1 MNIKII
7 QTVLDV
13 FDYYGET
20 IRLDI
25 ERFENALNDE
35 APDLM
40 NECYLVVQ
48 GIKSGIFELMIF
60 DEELHR
66 DRYVDYLK
74 LVQGMTEEEALFVTV
89 VLETCVHQYGYY
101 FEIANIDELLE
112 RAYQKDRFY
121 EIYILARAYFKGF
134 GVKQDYEKA
143 FQMMSYLYG
152 HGDHRGSY
160 YLGYMYENGYGI
172 EKDIE
177 KAIMYYSSH
186 DDELCSYRM
195 GMLYMLGQYV
205 EQDDAL
211 ALDYLS
217 KSHEP
222 NAYLYLGIL
231 LERKRDY
238 SGAFQAYIKGAHL
251 YQKECLYKVG
261 YYLYK
266 GIGTDL
272 NQKEAYHY
280 FMYAYYCLHGD
291 SAYQLSMMYFDGIV
305 VEKDV
310 KKAISFLRQAA
321 QLYSREACLTMAQ
334 FYRDGLY
341 VEKNFQL
348 SLEYYQKANEISEYH
363 SNKVKGI

>member
-7 QTVLDV
+7 QAVLDV

-40 NECYLVVQ
+40 NECYLIVQ

-66 DRYVDYLK
+66 NRYVDYLK
-74 LVQGMTEEEALFVTV
+74 LVQGMSEEEALFVTV
-89 VLETCVHQYGYY
+89 VLEACVHQYGYY
-101 FEIANIDELLE
+101 FEIANIDELLQ
-112 RAYQKDRFY
+112 RAYQQDRFY

-152 HGDHRGSY
+152 HGDHRGAY
-160 YLGYMYENGYGI
+160 CLGYMYENGYGI
-172 EKDIE
+172 EKNIE

-186 DDELCSYRM
+186 DDDLCSYRM

-222 NAYLYLGIL
+222 NAYLYFGIL
-231 LERKRDY
+231 LEKKRDY
-238 SGAFQAYIKGAHL
+238 SGAFQAYIKGARL

-291 SAYQLSMMYFDGIV
+291 SAYQLSTMYFDGIV
-305 VEKDV
+305 VMKDV
-310 KKAISFLRQAA
+310 KKAISFLKQAA
-321 QLYSREACLTMAQ
+321 RLYCRNACLTLAQ

-348 SLEYYQKANEISEYH
+348 SLEYYQKANEIGEYH
-363 SNKVKGI
+363 ND